1 LLWAGVHDTG
11 LGTRRSLGTNRVNE
25 EGAIV
30 VNERSLSVVE
40 IGSVRPPGDNYDVAI
55 LGGGLAGLT
64 LGIQIK
70 QRRPET
76 SVLVLEK
83 REGPAP
89 LAAFKVGESTVPA
102 GAHYFANVIGM
113 ADHLR
118 KEQNIKCGLR
128 FFPPAAGNTDI
139 TKRVELGP
147 MAYPPFETYQVDRGL
162 FENKLAARARACGVD
177 LTGGARVQE
186 IELGDPH
193 RIAFDLVGER
203 STTTARWIV
212 DAAGRAS
219 LIKRKLGLAADS
231 GHHVNA
237 AWFRLAGGLDLEQ
250 WGASDSEW
258 LGLTSKPGIR
268 QYSTNHLMGEGYWVW
283 LIPLATGPISIGVCA
298 DPRFHPFEE
307 ISEFDA
313 MLEWLRKHEPQLAA
327 SVENR
332 LDDVED
338 FLRVEDFSYDVEQ
351 ICSKDRWTLVGEAA
365 AFADPFYSP
374 GSDFIGL
381 SNTLTTELVV
391 RDLGGEDISEY
402 VEYFNG
408 LYKRTFESVMSRY
421 RDMYPVFGD
430 PWVIGAA
437 LTWIFMSS
445 HGGPAFLMIRD
456 KMADVEFM
464 KASDHL
470 LEHLAKLNLRAQ
482 RLFREW
488 HELHVGDAM
497 PTLHPPMIKP
507 AIEAMIGVV
516 KPLPDDDALRAD
528 LQAQIR
534 NQEAFLIAVFAQA
547 LKEVP
552 DAPAIDGPVNPLA
565 VGLDPSK
572 WEADGLFDGSGLT
585 IEDAR
590 GLCPGLDAFWDPTA
604 PVPSGPPP
612 GLGGPPG
619 AAAPPADAVIGR
631 AGV

>member
-1 LLWAGVHDTG
+1 LTG
-11 LGTRRSLGTNRVNE
+11 DRQASELE
-25 EGAIV
+25 MAA
-30 VNERSLSVVE
+30 
-40 IGSVRPPGDNYDVAI
+40 VRAAADSYDVVI

-64 LGIQIK
+64 LSIQLK
-70 QRRPET
+70 RRRPET
-76 SVLVLEK
+76 SVAVLEK

-113 ADHLR
+113 GDHLR
-118 KEQNIKCGLR
+118 EEQNIKCGLR
-128 FFPPAAGNTDI
+128 FFPPAHGNTDI

-147 MAYPPFETYQVDRGL
+147 LAYPPFETYQVDRGL
-162 FENKLAARARACGVD
+162 FENKLAARARARGVD
-177 LTGGARVQE
+177 LTGGARVQD

-193 RIAFDLVGER
+193 TIGFDLFGER
-203 STTTARWIV
+203 STTTARWVV
-212 DAAGRAS
+212 DASGRSS

-231 GHHVNA
+231 GHHINS

-258 LGLTSKPGIR
+258 MGVMSKPGIR

-307 ISEFDA
+307 ISEFGA

-338 FLRVEDFSYDVEQ
+338 FLRVEDFSYDVKQ
-351 ICSKDRWTLVGEAA
+351 MCSNDRWTLVGEAA

-374 GSDFIGL
+374 GSDFICL
-381 SNTLTTELVV
+381 SNTLTTELAV
-391 RDLGGEDISEY
+391 RDLDGEDVSER
-402 VEYFNG
+402 VEYYNG

-421 RDMYPVFGD
+421 RDMYEVFGD
-430 PWVIGAA
+430 PWVIGAG
-437 LTWIFMSS
+437 LTWTFMAS
-445 HGGPAFLMIRD
+445 HGGPSFLSIRQ
-456 KMADVEFM
+456 KMADLEFM
-464 KASDHL
+464 KASEDL
-470 LEHLAKLNLRAQ
+470 LAHLAELNLTARK
-482 RLFREW
+482 LFKEW
-488 HELHVGDAM
+488 HELDHGDAQ
-497 PTLHPPMIKP
+497 PTLHPPIIKP

-516 KPLPDDDALRAD
+516 KPLPDDDALRAE
-528 LQAQIR
+528 LRVQIR

-547 LKEVP
+547 LKSVP

-572 WEADGLFDGSGLT
+572 WEADGLFDGSGMT

-590 GLCPGLDAFWDPTA
+590 ALCPFIDAFWDPNVL
-604 PVPSGPPP
+604 VPKGPPP
-612 GLGGPPG
+612 GVGGPPG
-619 AAAPPADAVIGR
+619 AAGGPPGAAGPPPETVATRAPG
-631 AGV
+631 

>member
-1 LLWAGVHDTG
+1 M
-11 LGTRRSLGTNRVNE
+11 
-25 EGAIV
+25 
-30 VNERSLSVVE
+30 NERGLSVVE
-40 IGSVRPPGDNYDVAI
+40 IGALRPPGEDYDVVV

-64 LGIQIK
+64 VAIQIK

-102 GAHYFANVIGM
+102 GASYFANVIGM

-118 KEQNIKCGLR
+118 MEQNVKCGLR

-147 MAYPPFETYQVDRGL
+147 TMYPPFETYQVDRGL
-162 FENKLAARARACGVD
+162 FENKLAARARECGVD

-186 IELGDPH
+186 IELGDRH
-193 RIAFDLVGER
+193 TIAFDLFGEH
-203 STTTARWIV
+203 STTTARWVV

-231 GHHVNA
+231 GHHINA

-258 LGLTSKPGIR
+258 MGSMSKPGIR
-268 QYSTNHLMGEGYWVW
+268 QFSTNHLLGEGYWVW

-298 DPRFHPFEE
+298 DPRLHSFEE
-307 ISEFDA
+307 IDSFDA
-313 MLEWLRKHEPQLAA
+313 MLNWLRKHEPQLAA
-327 SVENR
+327 SVEGR
-332 LDDVED
+332 LNDIED
-338 FLRVEDFSYDVEQ
+338 FLRVEDFSYDVTQ
-351 ICSKDRWTLVGEAA
+351 MCSNDRWTLVGEAA

-374 GSDFIGL
+374 GSDFICL

-391 RDLGGEDISEY
+391 RDLDGEDVAER
-402 VEYFNG
+402 VEYYNG
-408 LYKRTFESVMSRY
+408 LYKQTFESVMCRY
-421 RDMYPVFGD
+421 RDMYSVFGD
-430 PWVIGAA
+430 SWVLPAA
-437 LTWIFMSS
+437 LTWTLMAS
-445 HGGPAFLMIRD
+445 HGGPAFVMIRE
-456 KMADVEFM
+456 KIADIEFM
-464 KASDHL
+464 KTSNHL
-470 LEHLAKLNLRAQ
+470 LERLAELNTSAQ
-482 RLFREW
+482 KLFREW
-488 HELHVGDAM
+488 HELNVGDT
-497 PTLHPPMIKP
+497 PVLHPPIIKP

-516 KPLPDDDALRAD
+516 KPLPDDDALRGE
-528 LQAQIR
+528 LQLQIR

-547 LKEVP
+547 LKAVP

-572 WEADGLFDGSGLT
+572 WEADGLLDGSGLT

-590 GLCPGLDAFWDPTA
+590 GLCPGIDAFWDPTA
-604 PVPSGPPP
+604 PAPRFGPPP
-612 GLGGPPG
+612 GVGGPPVTG
-619 AAAPPADAVIGR
+619 GPPPEAVTGPAAG
-631 AGV
+631 